1 MRGVMSGLSYVNLVL
16 FLDQSR
22 GEFNVILGLPS
33 HLGLAAAVVGERGL
47 LIRT

>member
-1 MRGVMSGLSYVNLVL
+1 MREVVPGLSCVNLVL

-33 HLGLAAAVVGERGL
+33 HLGLATAVFGEGGP
-47 LIRT
+47 LIR